1 MKILVTGGCGFIG
14 SNFVLRQ
21 LEIHQNQVLNLD
33 KLTYA
38 GNIDN
43 LTTIKNHRNYQFF
56 QGDICD
62 LELVESLIG
71 DFKPDVL
78 VHFAAETHV
87 DRSLDNSEK
96 FILTNVLGTSNLLN
110 ASLKH
115 SMYNK
120 SFLFVHIST
129 DEVFGS
135 LGKDGFFNENTPY
148 SPKSPYSASKA
159 SSDHLVRSWKN
170 SYNLP
175 VIITNCSN
183 NYGPF
188 QFPEKL
194 IPLIITNCIDERI
207 LPVYGTGENIRDWLY
222 VNDHCD
228 AINKVISKGV
238 VGETY
243 LIGGNNEIKNIEIVK
258 KICSILDNLR
268 PRQNGESY
276 KSLIKLVEDRPGHD
290 FRYAI
295 DCQKIHTELEWEPK
309 ESFRNGLEKTILW
322 YLDNEEWWR
331 KIQKKN
337 HKQERLGLKK
347 FKS

>member
-43 LTTIKNHRNYQFF
+43 LNSIKNHKNYQFF

-110 ASLKH
+110 ASFKH
-115 SMYNK
+115 FMYNK

-228 AINKVISKGV
+228 AINKVIKK
-238 VGETY
+238 EW
-243 LIGGNNEIKNIEIVK
+243 LVK
-258 KICSILDNLR
+258 
-268 PRQNGESY
+268 
-276 KSLIKLVEDRPGHD
+276 
-290 FRYAI
+290 
-295 DCQKIHTELEWEPK
+295 HT
-309 ESFRNGLEKTILW
+309 
-322 YLDNEEWWR
+322 
-331 KIQKKN
+331 
-337 HKQERLGLKK
+337 
-347 FKS
+347 